1 MSGPELGGLQ
11 VYNEQGC
18 SACHQILGIGGQ
30 AGPDLSRAGRRIEEA
45 DMRRQIVTPQNDEM
59 PAYDGLSQQQ
69 LDDLV
74 EFLKSLR

>member
-1 MSGPELGGLQ
+1 
-11 VYNEQGC
+11 
-18 SACHQILGIGGQ
+18 
-30 AGPDLSRAGRRIEEA
+30 
-45 DMRRQIVTPQNDEM
+45 MRRQIVTPQNDEM